1 MPVVPGM
8 SSATP
13 DLADLLRLITESA
26 IGDLRVCMPGQ
37 IAAVYTDAASRG
49 QYVDVRPSLRVVL
62 PTDEDSE
69 TPEPFV
75 EEELPVI
82 PRVPV
87 AFPQGGGFSI
97 TWPLAVGDFVTLVF
111 ADRSLDLWLA
121 TAAKSSQATSSTGD
135 LGTHPLDGAIA
146 LPVGPAPQTNLLV
159 TTSTT
164 ELVVG
169 HEGGLGIR
177 IGSTVIALGGSSLT
191 DWIALASLVND
202 RLSKISAN
210 FTTLKTAVSAALTTI
225 DASAAGSVTVATF
238 NGSTAAVPSAYA
250 SVASTVIAAK

>member
-1 MPVVPGM
+1 M

-37 IAAVYTDAASRG
+37 VSAIYADSANRG

-97 TWPLAVGDFVTLVF
+97 SWPLAVGDFVTLVF
-111 ADRSLDLWLA
+111 ADRNLDLWLA
-121 TAAKSSQATSSTGD
+121 TAAKASQATSSTGD

-146 LPVGPAPQTNLLV
+146 LPLGPAPQANLLV
-159 TTSTT
+159 TPSAT
-164 ELVVG
+164 ELVIG

-177 IGSTVIALGGSSLT
+177 IGSTIIALGGAGLT

-202 RLSKISAN
+202 RLTAISGN
-210 FTTLKTAVSAALTTI
+210 FTTLKNAVTAALTTI
-225 DASAAGSVTVATF
+225 DASAAGTTTVATF
-238 NGSTAAVPSAYA
+238 TGSTSGVPSSYP
-250 SVASTVIAAK
+250 SVASSVIKAK

>member
-1 MPVVPGM
+1 M

-37 IAAVYTDAASRG
+37 VSAIYSDAANRG

-97 TWPLAVGDFVTLVF
+97 SWPLAVGDFVTLVF
-111 ADRSLDLWLA
+111 ADRNLDLWLA
-121 TAAKSSQATSSTGD
+121 TAAKASQATSSTGD

-146 LPVGPAPQTNLLV
+146 LPLGPAPQANLLV
-159 TTSTT
+159 TPSAS
-164 ELVVG
+164 ELVIG
-169 HEGGLGIR
+169 HENGLGIR
-177 IGSTVIALGGSSLT
+177 IGSTIIALGGANLT
-191 DWIALASLVND
+191 DWIALASLVD
-202 RLSKISAN
+202 SRLIQVRGDIQ
-210 FTTLKTAVSAALTTI
+210 TLKNATAAALGTI
-225 DASAAGSVTVATF
+225 DTAL
-238 NGSTAAVPSAYA
+238 GSTLATTFASSTTGVPHTYA
-250 SVASTVIAAK
+250 SVASSVIKAK